1 MPKSLSPKK
10 THSSAIRSKPNA
22 PTLDDVSR
30 VSGLSPIT
38 ISRALNNPHMV
49 RPKTIERVREA
60 VELTGYIPNMLAGG
74 LVSRRSRLI
83 AAVVPQLHNSM
94 FVDTVQGLSDQLAAH
109 GYHLL
114 LCLTGYSE
122 QREEDLVS
130 AILSRRPDGIVLT
143 GITHSQI
150 LKKRLLSAAIPI
162 VETWDLTPTPIDM
175 LVGFSH
181 EKIGN
186 QIGQYLLGKGYR
198 HYGLVWAND
207 ERAAIRRKGILDV
220 LYSNGIKDVLFAPEL
235 PTPATLDLG
244 RKGLSQLLA
253 NNSPLDAV
261 ICSSDALAQGAII
274 EAEQRGI
281 SVPSQMAV
289 MGFGDLNF
297 SASFSPAISTI
308 HIDKN
313 AIGMQAANAL
323 IAKIEGNPLPD
334 RIIDV
339 GFRLIERETT

>member
-1 MPKSLSPKK
+1 MTKTAATQKINAKSPAAKS
-10 THSSAIRSKPNA
+10 HA
-22 PTLDDVSR
+22 PTLDDVAR

-49 RPKTIERVREA
+49 RAKTIERVREA

-83 AAVVPQLHNSM
+83 AAVVPQLHNAM
-94 FVDTVQGLSDQLAAH
+94 FVDTVQGLSDQLAVH

-143 GITHSQI
+143 GITHSQT

-181 EKIGN
+181 EKIGT
-186 QIGQYLLGKGYR
+186 QTGQYLLDKGYR
-198 HYGLVWAND
+198 RYGLVFAND
-207 ERAAIRRKGILDV
+207 ERAALRRKGILDV
-220 LYSNGIKDVLFAPEL
+220 LYRNGVTDIASAPEQ
-235 PTPATLDLG
+235 PTPATLDQG
-244 RKGLSQLLA
+244 RQGLSQLLA
-253 NNSPLDAV
+253 EGHQLDAIV
-261 ICSSDALAQGAII
+261 CSSDALAQGVII
-274 EAEQRGI
+274 EAKQRGI
-281 SVPSQMAV
+281 SIPSELAV

-297 SASFSPAISTI
+297 AASFSPAISTI
-308 HIDKN
+308 HIDKQ
-313 AIGMQAANAL
+313 AIGIQAANAL
-323 IAKIEGNPLPD
+323 VAKIQGHPLTD

-339 GFRLIERETT
+339 GFELVERETT